1 MNPILECKGLT
12 KRYGGKT
19 ALDQITFSLM
29 PGKIIGLLG
38 PNGSGKTTLI
48 KLLNGLLVPTE
59 GQIFIDGLRPGT
71 ETKKFVSY
79 LPERTYLN
87 SWMKVCDIID
97 FFQDFYEDFDKARA
111 YDMLK
116 RLNINPSD
124 RLRTMSKGTKEK
136 VQLILVMSRRARLY
150 CLDEPIAGVDPAAR
164 DYILSTII
172 QNYDEME
179 YLWRRLVVTPCVCCV
194 FVTPGGKGL
203 KALVLHDNTD
213 PAKHGDLYDQ
223 LLRKFNVTSKDEG
236 CKDLARRNYLS
247 YDPDIWT
254 NPNPV
259 PFHYVPTVKA
269 ALTRQTNISTGKNL
283 SGRSIIH
290 IMNSTWKKSH
300 PEYWQEGH
308 RAMSIF
314 SLACRL
320 CRWGVEEDLAM
331 DYFINGWES
340 DTMTENEIVGHVRNA
355 YKTEKRNFGTD
366 DFTFIPRRKSCNRWN
381 VQQAGGIV

>member
-12 KRYGGKT
+12 KRYGNKT
-19 ALDQITFSLM
+19 ALDQVSFSLM

-59 GQIFIDGLRPGT
+59 GHIFIDGLAPGV

-172 QNYDEME
+172 QNYDENA
-179 YLWRRLVVTPCVCCV
+179 T
-194 FVTPGGKGL
+194 
-203 KALVLHDNTD
+203 
-213 PAKHGDLYDQ
+213 
-223 LLRKFNVTSKDEG
+223 
-236 CKDLARRNYLS
+236 
-247 YDPDIWT
+247 II
-254 NPNPV
+254 
-259 PFHYVPTVKA
+259 
-269 ALTRQTNISTGKNL
+269 ISTHLISDVENILDDVVFIQNGHIRMVDSVENIRLNQGKSVDAL
-283 SGRSIIH
+283 FREVF
-290 IMNSTWKKSH
+290 K
-300 PEYWQEGH
+300 
-308 RAMSIF
+308 
-314 SLACRL
+314 C
-320 CRWGVEEDLAM
+320 
-331 DYFINGWES
+331 
-340 DTMTENEIVGHVRNA
+340 
-355 YKTEKRNFGTD
+355 
-366 DFTFIPRRKSCNRWN
+366 
-381 VQQAGGIV
+381 